1 MDIIL
6 SFLRRFMGLKS
17 FIGRILAL
25 PGVFLMVSCLGM
37 PDIPEKHYLKD
48 YYFTGFSVQI
58 LGKASIPPSIMT
70 REYDGE
76 SRREFV
82 NFDERL
88 ELCREKAVLQADS
101 KWLSITEDDP
111 NTQFE
116 WIRRLDLGAKGSW
129 TSCLEDAETRYMLF
143 DYPSSCIVVRQYPCD
158 PAYY

>member
-1 MDIIL
+1 MDIGI
-6 SFLRRFMGLKS
+6 SVLREFMGSTKY
-17 FIGRILAL
+17 IGLMAI
-25 PGVFLMVSCLGM
+25 FLMHCLGM
-37 PDIPEKHYLKD
+37 PDVPEQYYSND
-48 YYFTGFSVQI
+48 YYFDGFSVQI
-58 LGKASIPPSIMT
+58 VGRASLPPSIMT

-88 ELCREKAVLQADS
+88 QECKKAAVLQADS

-116 WIRRLDLGAKGSW
+116 WIRRLDLGAKGPWSG
-129 TSCLEDAETRYMLF
+129 CLEDAETRYMLF
-143 DYPSSCIVVRQYPCD
+143 DYPSNCIVVRQYPCD